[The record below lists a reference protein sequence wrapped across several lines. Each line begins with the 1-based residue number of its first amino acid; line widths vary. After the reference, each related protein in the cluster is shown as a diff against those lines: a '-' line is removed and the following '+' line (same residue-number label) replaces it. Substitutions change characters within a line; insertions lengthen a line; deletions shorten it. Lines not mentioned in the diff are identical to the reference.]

1 MDSILENLNIPQRS
15 AVEHN
20 LGPLLIFAGAGS
32 GKTKVITTRIAYL
45 ISRYNVSPS
54 RILAVTFTKK
64 ASEEM
69 LERVQV
75 AISNSGY
82 RGEEKPLIGTF
93 HSIGAM
99 ILRREAKHLGLSNN
113 FSIFDSDDADNLIK
127 EIMLSMNID
136 IKQIKPQNISW
147 LISAAKNDVVDP
159 EDFPYKYSGYVEDIA
174 ADIYA
179 QYQKQLKA
187 QNAVDFGDLLFLVA
201 KLFNEN
207 KEVLEKYKAMY
218 DYILIDEYQDTNKAQ
233 YMIIKALADGHRNIC
248 VVGDDDQGIY
258 GWRGADINNILSFE
272 KDFPEVKIV
281 KLEQN
286 YRSKANIINAA
297 VSVISRNGTRAE
309 KKLWTDKD
317 DGDNITI
324 YQAQDPEDESRFIVD
339 EIQSLV
345 RSGKKYS
352 DVAVL
357 YRTNYQSRSIEEALI
372 RRGIGYKL
380 VGGFRFYE
388 RKEIKDIISYLRF
401 THNIKDDLSLSRII
415 NIPNRKV
422 GPKGIATLFEVARS
436 IDISLGEL
444 LVCTYITNNGLRDR
458 YNTLFNQNIYEQ
470 VESNKSVLSKFIP
483 IIDLFG
489 QIYLDAKESN
499 ILEVI
504 ENILARTNYI
514 RWLDDGTE
522 QAQSRID
529 NVNELKNVARS
540 YLERSEEKSVA
551 LFLQDLTLI
560 EQEQDNTKDDS
571 KNAVTL
577 MTMHSAKGLEFP
589 YVFIIG
595 VEEGIFP
602 HSRSLNDDKELEEER
617 RLCYVGITRAKEK
630 LWLTFCDSRMTNGGY
645 TSQVPSRFLTEIPQE
660 LCEYYSWNG

>member
-1 MDSILENLNIPQRS
+1 MDSILENLNNPQRI

-45 ISRYNVSPS
+45 ITKYNVKPS

-64 ASEEM
+64 AADEM
-69 LERVQV
+69 LDRVKV
-75 AISNSGY
+75 AISNFGY
-82 RGEEKPLIGTF
+82 KGSEKPLIGTF
-93 HSIGAM
+93 HSIGAI
-99 ILRREAKHLGLSNN
+99 ILRKEAKHLGLNSN
-113 FSIFDSDDADNLIK
+113 FSIFDTDDSDNLIK
-127 EIMLSMNID
+127 EIMISNNID

-147 LISAAKNDVVDP
+147 LISSAKNDLVDA

-174 ADIYA
+174 ADMYLK
-179 QYQKQLKA
+179 YQKQLKA
-187 QNAVDFGDLLFLVA
+187 QNAVDFGDLIFLVA

-207 KEVLEKYKAMY
+207 KEVLEKYKRMF
-218 DYILIDEYQDTNKAQ
+218 DYILVDEYQDTNKAQ
-233 YMIIKALADGHRNIC
+233 YNIIKALAESHRNIC

-272 KDFPEVKIV
+272 KDFSEVKVV

-286 YRSKANIINAA
+286 YRSKANIIKAA
-297 VSVISRNGTRAE
+297 VSVISRNGKRAE
-309 KKLWTDKD
+309 KNLWTDKD
-317 DGDNITI
+317 DGDYIVI
-324 YQAQDPEDESRFIVD
+324 YQAQDPEDESRFVVD
-339 EIQSLV
+339 EIQSLI
-345 RSGKKYS
+345 RTGKKYS
-352 DVAVL
+352 DIAVL

-372 RRGIGYKL
+372 RRGVGYKL

-415 NIPNRKV
+415 NTPNRKV
-422 GPKGIATLFEVARS
+422 GPKGVATLFEISRS
-436 IDISLGEL
+436 IGISLGEL
-444 LVCTYITNNGLRDR
+444 LVASYIVNNNIRDKYNNVFDTNVYDSLGDYRK
-458 YNTLFNQNIYEQ
+458 T
-470 VESNKSVLSKFIP
+470 LSKFIP
-483 IIDLFG
+483 IVDLFG
-489 QIYLDAKESN
+489 QIYINAKESN

-504 ENILARTNYI
+504 ENILSKTNYI
-514 RWLDDGTE
+514 RWLDDGSE

-529 NVNELKNVARS
+529 NINELKNVARS
-540 YLERSEEKSVA
+540 YLEKSEDKSVA

-560 EQEQDNTKDDS
+560 EQEQDNTNNDGK
-571 KNAVTL
+571 KTVTL

-602 HSRSLNDDKELEEER
+602 HSRSLNDVNELEEER

-630 LWLTFCDSRMTNGGY
+630 LWLTFCDNRMTNGGY
-645 TSQVPSRFLTEIPQE
+645 TSQIPSRFLTEIPQD